1 MELFGFQIKRKKSEE
16 EENKQPNPLRIVADV
31 TEPADEISSLGSA
44 SGFFATAFDD
54 GSAKITNEREL
65 IIQYRTI
72 AEYPEVDLAVNEIVN
87 EAISFDDNDS
97 AVVDIRFD
105 EYDGPKNVREKIVE
119 AFDDTVQL
127 MKLNNKAA
135 ELFQRWYIDGRLYF
149 YITPNKE
156 KTDIES
162 VVQLSPFSIRKK
174 REIIKETDPKTR
186 VEFIKSVREY
196 YEYDP
201 SNSSAD
207 DKTNRR
213 QTAATKLELTPDS
226 VVAVTSG
233 IRDIHSKVYL
243 SYLHKA
249 IKVANNLRSLED
261 SLVVYRISRA
271 PERRIFYIDVGNLQ
285 KGKADEYMKSIMNR
299 HRNKIVYNSKTGEIT
314 SDKNHMSILE
324 DFWLPRRE
332 GRSGTEI
339 STLPGGCLAMDTK
352 VSLLD
357 GRELSIRDIEAEM
370 NEGKSLWTYSCHP
383 KTGAIIPGKIS
394 WAGVTQKSAEV
405 MKITLD
411 NGETITCTPD
421 HKFPIYNKGFVEA
434 TDLKEDDS
442 LIPLYRN
449 KKNINCNES
458 ALKHYEQFFNNA
470 DKKWYYTHRMVADYF
485 KDNIC
490 KHWNYHY
497 ENSDYEV
504 RHHIDHNKF
513 NNSPENLCWMSWRD
527 HQKYHSDHAGW
538 PEWAAAEGG
547 NAFAQKLKF
556 LKENCP
562 EEYRQ
567 WSGETGEIR
576 RENHAKIQKVE
587 FNEDMLKFVIDLVR
601 GKSRFEITL
610 IDVTRELNNSEE
622 MLEMLYELN
631 KDKSVPN
638 WNINNGFT
646 PTLVAGLVKSFG
658 YDNWRNFR
666 KTCRLQNHRIVK
678 IEYLDEEIEVGT
690 LTIDNEYHTFALSS
704 GVFTKNSN
712 LGEIEDLLYMQRK
725 LFRSLNVPI
734 ARLEQENQF
743 SFGRVAE
750 ISRDEVKFQKFI
762 SRLRRNFAEG
772 IIDVLQRV
780 VVIRNIMSASEFE
793 EIRRYIS
800 IDFLRDN
807 FFSQLK
813 ELEIMRER
821 AQLVNELDTLT
832 EKGFVSNKW
841 IRTKVLRQTEEDI
854 KEIDKEREKEKP
866 DEENEDDD
874 DDIDI

>member
-1 MELFGFQIKRKKSEE
+1 MELFGFQIKKKKAEEEDAKKS
-16 EENKQPNPLRIVADV
+16 NPLRIIDDATAD
-31 TEPADEISSLGSA
+31 PADEITSFGSSA
-44 SGFFATAFDD
+44 GFFATAFND

-72 AEYPEVDLAVNEIVN
+72 AEYPEVDLAINEIVN
-87 EAISFDDNDS
+87 EAVSFDDDDS
-97 AVVDIRFD
+97 AVVNIRFD
-105 EYDGPKNVREKIVE
+105 KYEGPETVREKIVE
-119 AFDDTVQL
+119 AFEDTVQL
-127 MKLNNKAA
+127 MNLRNKAA

-149 YITPNKE
+149 YITPNAAKN
-156 KTDIES
+156 DIES
-162 VVQLSPFSIRKK
+162 VSLVSPFSIRKK
-174 REIIKETDPKTR
+174 REIVKETDPKTR
-186 VEFIKSVREY
+186 VEYIKSIREF
-196 YEYDP
+196 YEYNP
-201 SNSSAD
+201 ALTSAD

-213 QTAATKLELTPDS
+213 QTASTKLELTSDS
-226 VVAVTSG
+226 VVSVASG

-249 IKVANNLRSLED
+249 IKTANNLRSLED
-261 SLVVYRISRA
+261 SLVVYRVSRA

-285 KGKADEYMKSIMNR
+285 KGKSDEYMKSIMNR
-299 HRNKIVYNSKTGEIT
+299 HRNKIVYNSSTGEIT
-314 SDKNHMSILE
+314 SEKNHMSILE

-458 ALKHYEQFFNNA
+458 ALKHYEQFFDNA

-485 KDNIC
+485 KD
-490 KHWNYHY
+490 K
-497 ENSDYEV
+497 
-504 RHHIDHNKF
+504 
-513 NNSPENLCWMSWRD
+513 
-527 HQKYHSDHAGW
+527 G
-538 PEWAAAEGG
+538 
-547 NAFAQKLKF
+547 
-556 LKENCP
+556 
-562 EEYRQ
+562 
-567 WSGETGEIR
+567 
-576 RENHAKIQKVE
+576 
-587 FNEDMLKFVIDLVR
+587 
-601 GKSRFEITL
+601 
-610 IDVTRELNNSEE
+610 
-622 MLEMLYELN
+622 
-631 KDKSVPN
+631 VPN

-646 PTLVAGLVKSFG
+646 PTLVAGLVKLFG

-666 KTCRLQNHRIVK
+666 KTCCLQNHRIVK

-712 LGEIEDLLYMQRK
+712 LGEIEDILYMQRK

-743 SFGRVAE
+743 SFGRVSE
-750 ISRDEVKFQKFI
+750 ITRDEVKFQKFI

-772 IIDVLQRV
+772 IIDVLKRV
-780 VVIRNIMSASEFE
+780 TVIRNIMSESEFE
-793 EIRRYIS
+793 EVRQYIS

-807 FFSQLK
+807 FFSELK

-821 AQLVNELDTLT
+821 AQLINELDTLT
-832 EKGFVSNKW
+832 EKGFVSNTW
-841 IRTKVLRQTEEDI
+841 IRTKVLRQTKEEI
-854 KEIDKEREKEKP
+854 EEIDKERDKEKP
-866 DEENEDDD
+866 DEEAEDD
-874 DDIDI
+874 INI

>member
-16 EENKQPNPLRIVADV
+16 EENKQPNPLRIVADA

-97 AVVDIRFD
+97 TVVDIRFD
-105 EYDGPKNVREKIVE
+105 EYNGPKSVREKIIE

-339 STLPGGCLAMDTK
+339 STLPGG
-352 VSLLD
+352 
-357 GRELSIRDIEAEM
+357 
-370 NEGKSLWTYSCHP
+370 
-383 KTGAIIPGKIS
+383 
-394 WAGVTQKSAEV
+394 
-405 MKITLD
+405 
-411 NGETITCTPD
+411 
-421 HKFPIYNKGFVEA
+421 
-434 TDLKEDDS
+434 
-442 LIPLYRN
+442 
-449 KKNINCNES
+449 
-458 ALKHYEQFFNNA
+458 
-470 DKKWYYTHRMVADYF
+470 
-485 KDNIC
+485 
-490 KHWNYHY
+490 
-497 ENSDYEV
+497 
-504 RHHIDHNKF
+504 
-513 NNSPENLCWMSWRD
+513 
-527 HQKYHSDHAGW
+527 
-538 PEWAAAEGG
+538 
-547 NAFAQKLKF
+547 
-556 LKENCP
+556 
-562 EEYRQ
+562 
-567 WSGETGEIR
+567 
-576 RENHAKIQKVE
+576 
-587 FNEDMLKFVIDLVR
+587 
-601 GKSRFEITL
+601 
-610 IDVTRELNNSEE
+610 
-622 MLEMLYELN
+622 
-631 KDKSVPN
+631 
-638 WNINNGFT
+638 
-646 PTLVAGLVKSFG
+646 
-658 YDNWRNFR
+658 
-666 KTCRLQNHRIVK
+666 
-678 IEYLDEEIEVGT
+678 
-690 LTIDNEYHTFALSS
+690 
-704 GVFTKNSN
+704 SN

-793 EIRRYIS
+793 EVRRYIS

-807 FFSQLK
+807 FFSELK

-832 EKGFVSNKW
+832 EKGFISNKW

-854 KEIDKEREKEKP
+854 EEIDKEREQEKP
-866 DEENEDDD
+866 DEEAEDDL
-874 DDIDI
+874 DI